1 MDDEETQDVE
11 ATTSPHPSSAAPPTT
26 TATPSTFGANL
37 SEHSAFSGVSFY
49 SVSVNSEQSEI
60 TAPQTN
66 VTSLSRNVGTP
77 SRISIDARSA
87 DDFNVV
93 DSSVRESEKSLEV
106 ILEHGQRLPMREGDQ
121 DLSLE
126 QTTVNPS
133 PEFSWD
139 PNTSVTSFAHD
150 SDIPETPRR
159 AFGNY
164 SEISMTTS
172 EVFLEAE
179 PASTHR
185 SSGETHPKSVND
197 SSNQDRG
204 SSNEGYSQQG
214 DSYDTYTDESTVEE
228 TPFFSPTN
236 DLERPG

>member
-1 MDDEETQDVE
+1 MSHSSIEDEISSDVSPNEVEIINMDDEETQDVE

-106 ILEHGQRLPMREGDQ
+106 ILEHGQRLPMREGDKIYLWNRL
-121 DLSLE
+121 LS
-126 QTTVNPS
+126 THH
-133 PEFSWD
+133 
-139 PNTSVTSFAHD
+139 PNFRG
-150 SDIPETPRR
+150 TP
-159 AFGNY
+159 
-164 SEISMTTS
+164 I
-172 EVFLEAE
+172 
-179 PASTHR
+179 PASHR
-185 SSGETHPKSVND
+185 SLTIRTFPKLPVV
-197 SSNQDRG
+197 R
-204 SSNEGYSQQG
+204 
-214 DSYDTYTDESTVEE
+214 
-228 TPFFSPTN
+228 
-236 DLERPG
+236 LEIIVK